1 MRLIDA
7 DAIPYCNYDSDNYHY
22 FRAVEDT
29 VIDEMPTI
37 DPVKHGKWVLGYVE
51 PGYFTPGGNRPWI
64 CSECGEIKSFRLD
77 KPNDRYCS
85 DCGARMDGE

>member
-7 DAIPYCNYDSDNYHY
+7 DAIPYCEYDLDNYHS

-37 DPVKHGKWVLGYVE
+37 DPVKHGKWE
-51 PGYFTPGGNRPWI
+51 FNKIDKHGNRKPECSI
-64 CSECGEIKSFRLD
+64 CGKYSLAHWSDHAKCNYC
-77 KPNDRYCS
+77 PN
-85 DCGARMDGE
+85 CGARMDGE